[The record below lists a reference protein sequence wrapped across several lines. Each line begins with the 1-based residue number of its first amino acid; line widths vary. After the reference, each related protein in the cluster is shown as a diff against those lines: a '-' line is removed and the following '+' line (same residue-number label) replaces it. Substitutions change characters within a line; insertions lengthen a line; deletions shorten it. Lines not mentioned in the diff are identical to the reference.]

1 MEKPTQETIGYMLV
15 QMCKLLRVQAHAL
28 LGEIGL
34 CGGQQF
40 VLHVLWAEEGI
51 THSELAERLKV
62 RPATVTNMLKR
73 MEKVGLVERRQDTKD
88 QRVSR
93 AYLTRAGLDIRDAV
107 EKTWR
112 ELERR
117 AFSGFSSEEQ
127 DLLGQLL
134 TRIQENLLRKAT
146 DDGRQA

>member
-1 MEKPTQETIGYMLV
+1 MKKPTHETTGYMLA
-15 QMCKLLRVQAHAL
+15 QTCRLLRTQVHAL

-62 RPATVTNMLKR
+62 SPATVTNMLKR
-73 MEKVGLVERRQDTKD
+73 MEKAGLVERRQDAKD

-93 AYLTRAGLDIRDAV
+93 AYLTDAGLDIRDAV
-107 EKTWR
+107 EETWR

-117 AFSGFSSEEQ
+117 AFSGFSSEER
-127 DLLGQLL
+127 DSLGQLL
-134 TRIQENLLRKAT
+134 IRTQENLLHEAA
-146 DDGRQA
+146 DEGSEG